1 MVVDSTSEDSLA
13 EPYKL
18 KIIQPTHPVPIA
30 TRLTSLTKAFY
41 NVYLLPS
48 SQVYIDFLTETG
60 TGAMSDR
67 QWAGLMIGDEA
78 YAGSRN
84 FFRLEKMVQEILGF
98 KYVVPTH
105 NGRGAE
111 HLVAEICVRKGSHV
125 ASNWG
130 SPSANEH
137 FKNAGARVH
146 DVSVAFDSDPNIKF
160 KGDIDL
166 TRLQK
171 LIVDMGAESISLV
184 HVKLCAGTFGGQP
197 SSLDNLRKLRDLT
210 ARHGIRLLLDLSY
223 AAENA
228 WFVRERDQGYS
239 GKSIGSIVKEIAGL
253 ADVAIVNCR
262 DACYANVGGL
272 IATNDPSF
280 HQEARALVVVYEGL
294 FTYGGLNGRDMEAI
308 ATGLNEMVDENN
320 IRWNLHLIR
329 RLTRRLH
336 AAKIPVL
343 LPEAANGVYVDAR
356 ALLRHV
362 NDYPARALAAAVYAA
377 SGVRAGVHDELFNG
391 HGREIVAIMFPKRTY
406 TRLHVDYVAEAILHV
421 GKNASK
427 IKGMTLQSTR
437 DVHFLDAHFA
447 PVGASFRDGQFRSET
462 IPEPYRVKAVEP
474 IATSSREFREKA
486 ISEAGYNTFLLRS
499 EDVYIDL
506 LTDSGTS
513 AMSDYQWAGLMSGDE
528 RVGTANFENLQM
540 AVREV
545 LGYKYIVPTHQGRAA
560 EHIFSQTLIK
570 KGQFVPMNMYFTT
583 TREHI
588 EKAGGIFVDVI
599 VDEAKDPTSRHPFKG
614 NVDIK
619 KLKRVI
625 EEKGAEQIAYVCIAP
640 EVNMAAG
647 QPFSI
652 SNIKQVSRICHDN
665 EVLLVSDATRCA
677 ENAWLIKDRESGYKN
692 RPVKAILKEMMSY
705 TDGCTMSGKKDCL
718 GNIGGFIGIND
729 KKLYER
735 FCKMVVTYEGT
746 RFDGGMSGRDIEA
759 LARGVYEMTDDDYIG
774 SRVRQVQYLG
784 RLLLDAKVPIVEPVG
799 GFAVCLDAKRF
810 LAHVPQDQMPAQ
822 MLASQLYVD
831 SGVRSMER
839 GIVSAGRDHVTRENK
854 HPELELVRLT
864 IPRRVYTHSHM
875 DIVAKSV
882 AHLHEQRERIGG
894 LRMIYEPPQLRFFS
908 ARFEPV
914 S

>member
-1 MVVDSTSEDSLA
+1 MTARRMALA
-13 EPYKL
+13 K
-18 KIIQPTHPVPIA
+18 
-30 TRLTSLTKAFY
+30 SFY

-48 SQVYIDFLTETG
+48 KYVYIDFLTDTG
-60 TGAMSDR
+60 TGTMSDR
-67 QWAGLMIGDEA
+67 QWSGLMIGDEA

-84 FFRLEKMVQEILGF
+84 FFRLERAVQEILGF

-111 HLVAEICVRKGSHV
+111 HLVAEIKVKKGSHV

-130 SPSANEH
+130 SPSAIQH
-137 FKNAGARVH
+137 FKNAGAQIC
-146 DVSVAFDSDPNIKF
+146 DVSADYHLHENSNF
-160 KGDIDL
+160 KGNVDL
-166 TRLQK
+166 AKLQN
-171 LIVDMGAESISLV
+171 LIRDAGAREISLV
-184 HVKLCAGTFGGQP
+184 HIKLCAGPLGSQP
-197 SSLDNLRKLRDLT
+197 ASLENLRKLREIT
-210 ARHGIRLLLDLSY
+210 TKHHITLLLDLSY

-228 WFVRERDQGYS
+228 WFVREREHGYS
-239 GKSIGSIVKEIAGL
+239 GKSIEAIVKEIAGL

-262 DACYANVGGL
+262 EACYANVGGL
-272 IATNDPSF
+272 IATNDQSF
-280 HQEARALVVVYEGL
+280 HQETRALVVVYEGL

-308 ATGLNEMVDENN
+308 ATGLYEMVDENN
-320 IRWNLHLIR
+320 IRWNLYLIR
-329 RLTRRLH
+329 RLTHTLH
-336 AAKIPVL
+336 GAKIPVV
-343 LPEAANGVYVDAR
+343 LPDAANGVYIDAK
-356 ALLRHV
+356 AFLGQV
-362 NDYPARALAAAVYAA
+362 QDNQARSLAAALYAA
-377 SGVRAGVHDELFNG
+377 TGVRAGVHDNLFNG
-391 HGREIVAIMFPKRTY
+391 HSHEILTFQLPKRAY
-406 TRLHVDYVAEAILHV
+406 TRLHVDYAAEALIHI
-421 GKNASK
+421 ASK
-427 IKGMTLQSTR
+427 ASRIKGLKLQPSGNG
-437 DVHFLDAHFA
+437 HYLDAHFTPIGA
-447 PVGASFRDGQFRSET
+447 PFKDGQFRTEI

-474 IATSSREFREKA
+474 IATTSREFREKA

-528 RVGTANFENLQM
+528 RIGTANFATLQK
-540 AVREV
+540 AVRDV
-545 LGYKYIVPTHQGRAA
+545 LGYRYVVPTHQGRAA

-599 VDEAKDPTSRHPFKG
+599 VDEANDPTSRHPFKG
-614 NVDIK
+614 NIDIK

-625 EEKGAEQIAYVCIAP
+625 EDKGADQIAYVSIAP

-652 SNIKQVSRICHDN
+652 SNIKQVSKVCHDN
-665 EVLLVSDATRCA
+665 GILLASDATRCA
-677 ENAWLIKDRESGYKN
+677 ENAWLIKDREPGYKN
-692 RPVKAILKEMMSY
+692 KPVKEILREMMSY

-729 KKLYER
+729 RKLYEQ
-735 FCKMVVTYEGT
+735 FCRMVVTYEGT

-759 LARGVYEMTDDDYIG
+759 LARGTYEMTDDDYIG

-784 RLLLDAKVPIVEPVG
+784 RLLLEVKVPIVEPVG

-810 LAHVPQDQMPAQ
+810 LPHIPQDQMPAQ
-822 MLASQLYVD
+822 MLAAQLYVD

-839 GIVSAGRDHVTRENK
+839 GIVSAGRDHVTGENK

-864 IPRRVYTHSHM
+864 VPRRVYTHSHM
-875 DIVAKSV
+875 DAVAKSV
-882 AHLHEQRERIGG
+882 AHLYENRGKVGG
-894 LRMIYEPPQLRFFS
+894 LKITYEPPQLRFFS
-908 ARFEPV
+908 ARFEPI